1 MTDRS
6 IELIRLRKQLFKMVD
21 KKLWERGMKKMLSQI
36 KKTAPLVHCMTNYVV
51 ANFTAN
57 GLLAVG
63 ASPIMADE
71 VNEVTEIVSIAQAL
85 LINIGTVND
94 RTAEAMMLAGE
105 KANELSIP
113 IVLDPVGVGS
123 TSYRKQLVQLLLK
136 NVQFNLIRCNAG
148 ELAAIAGEVW
158 QSKGVDSGTGEI
170 DIALVAKRMSLQYK
184 CIVIVTGESDF
195 ITNGYEELYISGGK
209 ELTTHITGT
218 GCLLSAI
225 CAASLATGGTNQ
237 LQNLATTLKDYKKAA
252 EHSTN
257 EVGTL
262 VLHFM
267 NTLQE
272 LAEVEK

>member
-6 IELIRLRKQLFKMVD
+6 LELIRLRKLFKMAD
-21 KKLWERGMKKMLSQI
+21 KKMWERGMKKMLSQI

-94 RTAEAMMLAGE
+94 RTAEAMMLAGG

-123 TSYRKQLVQLLLK
+123 TNYRKQLVQQLLK
-136 NVQFNLIRCNAG
+136 NIQFNLIRCNAG

-184 CIVIVTGESDF
+184 CFVIVTGESDF

-237 LQNLATTLKDYKKAA
+237 LQDLATTLKDYKQAA

-257 EVGTL
+257 EVGTF

>member
-1 MTDRS
+1 
-6 IELIRLRKQLFKMVD
+6 
-21 KKLWERGMKKMLSQI
+21 MLVQI
-36 KKTAPLVHCMTNYVV
+36 KKKAPLVHCMTNYVV

-71 VNEVTEIVSIAQAL
+71 MNEVSEIVSIAQAL

-94 RTAEAMMLAGE
+94 RTAESMMLAGK

-123 TSYRKQLVQLLLK
+123 TSYRRQLVQLFLK
-136 NVQFNLIRCNAG
+136 NIQFDLIRCNVG

-184 CIVIVTGESDF
+184 CFVIVTGESDF
-195 ITNGYEELYISGGK
+195 ITDGHEGIHISGGK
-209 ELTTHITGT
+209 EIATHITGT

-225 CAASLATGGTNQ
+225 CAASLAIGDTNQ
-237 LQNLATTLKDYKKAA
+237 LQDLATTLKDYKQAA

-257 EVGTL
+257 EVGTFAL
-262 VLHFM
+262 QFM
-267 NTLQE
+267 NALQE
-272 LAEVEK
+272 LAEMEK

>member
-6 IELIRLRKQLFKMVD
+6 LELIRLRKQLFKMVD

-94 RTAEAMMLAGE
+94 RTAEAMMLAGK
-105 KANELSIP
+105 KANELTIP

-237 LQNLATTLKDYKKAA
+237 LQDLATTLKDYKKAA

-262 VLHFM
+262 ALHFM

>member
-1 MTDRS
+1 
-6 IELIRLRKQLFKMVD
+6 
-21 KKLWERGMKKMLSQI
+21 MLSKI

-71 VNEVTEIVSIAQAL
+71 VNEVSEIVLIAQAL

-94 RTAEAMMLAGE
+94 RTAESMLLAGK
-105 KANELSIP
+105 KANERSIP

-123 TSYRKQLVQLLLK
+123 TSYRKQLIQQLL
-136 NVQFNLIRCNAG
+136 NHIQFDLIRCNAG

-158 QSKGVDSGTGEI
+158 QTKGVDSGTGKI
-170 DIALVAKRMSLQYK
+170 NIPRIAKQVALQYN
-184 CIVIVTGESDF
+184 CLVIVTGESDF
-195 ITNGYEELYISGGK
+195 ITDGHEEFYILGGK
-209 ELTTHITGT
+209 EIATHITGT

-225 CAASLATGGTNQ
+225 CAASLASSGTNPFQ
-237 LQNLATTLKDYKKAA
+237 DLAMTLKDYKQAA
-252 EHSTN
+252 EKSTN
-257 EVGTL
+257 EVGTFAIQ
-262 VLHFM
+262 FM

-272 LAEVEK
+272 LSEVER

>member
-1 MTDRS
+1 
-6 IELIRLRKQLFKMVD
+6 
-21 KKLWERGMKKMLSQI
+21 MLSQI

-71 VNEVTEIVSIAQAL
+71 VNEVTEIVSISQAL

-94 RTAEAMMLAGE
+94 RTAEAMLLAGG

-136 NVQFNLIRCNAG
+136 TIQFNLIRCNAG

-170 DIALVAKRMSLQYK
+170 DIALVAKRIALQYR
-184 CIVIVTGESDF
+184 CLVIVTGKSDF
-195 ITNGYEELYISGGK
+195 ITNGHEGLYVSGGK
-209 ELTTHITGT
+209 EIATHITGT

-225 CAASLATGGTNQ
+225 CAASLASGGTNQ
-237 LQNLATTLKDYKKAA
+237 LQNLVTTLKDYKKVA
-252 EHSTN
+252 EQSTN
-257 EVGTL
+257 KVGDFAL
-262 VLHFM
+262 QFM
-267 NTLQE
+267 NRLQE
-272 LAEVEK
+272 LAEVER

>member
-1 MTDRS
+1 
-6 IELIRLRKQLFKMVD
+6 
-21 KKLWERGMKKMLSQI
+21 MLSQI
-36 KKTAPLVHCMTNYVV
+36 KKTAPLVHCMTNYAV

-71 VNEVTEIVSIAQAL
+71 VNEVTEIVSISQAL

-94 RTAEAMMLAGE
+94 RTAESMMLAGE

-123 TSYRKQLVQLLLK
+123 TSYRRQLVQLLLK
-136 NVQFNLIRCNAG
+136 NIQFNLIRCNAG

-170 DIALVAKRMSLQYK
+170 DIALVAKRISLQYR
-184 CIVIVTGESDF
+184 CFVIVTGESDF
-195 ITNGYEELYISGGK
+195 ITNGYEELHISGGK
-209 ELTTHITGT
+209 ELATHITGT

-225 CAASLATGGTNQ
+225 CAASLASGGTNQ
-237 LQNLATTLKDYKKAA
+237 LQNLVTTLKDYKQAA
-252 EHSTN
+252 EQNTKN
-257 EVGTL
+257 VGDFAL
-262 VLHFM
+262 QFM
-267 NTLQE
+267 NRLQE

>member
-1 MTDRS
+1 
-6 IELIRLRKQLFKMVD
+6 
-21 KKLWERGMKKMLSQI
+21 MLSQI

-94 RTAEAMMLAGE
+94 RTAEAMLLAGG

-136 NVQFNLIRCNAG
+136 NIQFNLIRCNAG

-170 DIALVAKRMSLQYK
+170 DIALVAKRIALQYR
-184 CIVIVTGESDF
+184 CLVIVTGKSDF
-195 ITNGYEELYISGGK
+195 ITNGHEGLYVSGGK
-209 ELTTHITGT
+209 EIATHITGT

-225 CAASLATGGTNQ
+225 CAASLASGGATNQ
-237 LQNLATTLKDYKKAA
+237 LQNLVTTLKDYKQAA
-252 EHSTN
+252 EQSTN
-257 EVGTL
+257 KVGDFAL
-262 VLHFM
+262 QFM
-267 NTLQE
+267 NRLQE
-272 LAEVEK
+272 LAEVER